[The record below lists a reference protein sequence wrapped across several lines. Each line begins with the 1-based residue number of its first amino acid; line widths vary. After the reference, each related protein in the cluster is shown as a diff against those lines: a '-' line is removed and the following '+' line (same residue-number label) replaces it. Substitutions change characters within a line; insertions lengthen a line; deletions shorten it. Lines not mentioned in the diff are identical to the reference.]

1 MLEEEYQ
8 GAHHKAFSFRRSSID
23 VNWAKAPPIQRV
35 DRYAQVDAK
44 RLPAAL
50 RQEVLVHLF
59 AVEYAVFLEY
69 VRLAFCNA

>member
-1 MLEEEYQ
+1 MLEEEYR
-8 GAHHKAFSFRRSSID
+8 GAHHEAFSLRRSSID
-23 VNWAKAPPIQRV
+23 ENWAKQPPIQRV

-59 AVEYAVFLEY
+59 AVEYAVFSEC